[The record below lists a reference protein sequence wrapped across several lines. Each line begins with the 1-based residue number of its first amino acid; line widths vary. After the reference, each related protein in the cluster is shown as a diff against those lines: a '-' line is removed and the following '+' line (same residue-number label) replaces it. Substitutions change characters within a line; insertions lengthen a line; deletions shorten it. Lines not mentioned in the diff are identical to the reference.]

1 MGLRRCEKCD
11 EMVDEAK
18 AFCPG
23 CGTAFVD
30 EEQRQEKSGF
40 ERLDK
45 TVQLGNTMYD
55 MMLSDMGLNI
65 SKPAPK
71 PEKRVEVIAPIQ
83 TTPAPRKEAA
93 AAPIAASATSS
104 KVIWIVLGALGL
116 LILLPFAVVS
126 VIILVRA
133 LMMRF

>member
-1 MGLRRCEKCD
+1 MGLKKCEHCD

-23 CGTAFVD
+23 CGSSFVT
-30 EEQRQEKSGF
+30 EEQRQEKSSF

-55 MMLSDMGLNI
+55 LMLSDMGLDT
-65 SKPAPK
+65 KAAPK
-71 PEKRVEVIAPIQ
+71 PEKRIEIIAPIA
-83 TTPAPRKEAA
+83 TTPAAKTKADKPA
-93 AAPIAASATSS
+93 AAPSARSS
-104 KVIWIVLGALGL
+104 MTLWIILGVLAL

-126 VIILVRA
+126 IVILVRA
-133 LMMRF
+133 VMARF

>member
-1 MGLRRCEKCD
+1 MGVKQCDKCD

-23 CGTAFVD
+23 CGSAFVE
-30 EEQRQEKSGF
+30 EEQRREASSF

-71 PEKRVEVIAPIQ
+71 PEKRIEVIAPIQ
-83 TTPAPRKEAA
+83 TATPAKSEPKPAA
-93 AAPIAASATSS
+93 ATTASSS
-104 KVIWIVLGALGL
+104 KVLWVVLGL
-116 LILLPFAVVS
+116 LGLFVLLPFAVVS
-126 VIILVRA
+126 VIILIRA
-133 LMMRF
+133 VMARF